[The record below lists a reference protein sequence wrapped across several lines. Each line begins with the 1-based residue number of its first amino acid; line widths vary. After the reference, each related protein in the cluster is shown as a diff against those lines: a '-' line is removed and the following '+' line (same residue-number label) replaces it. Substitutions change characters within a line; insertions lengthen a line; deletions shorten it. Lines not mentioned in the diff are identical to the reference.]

1 MKEERG
7 KRGPGR
13 PRGEP
18 KVMVRVMLDLSLYE
32 EVQRW
37 REKSCVGLSA
47 LVSAALEKYLGRE
60 GK

>member
-1 MKEERG
+1 MKEERT

-18 KVMVRVMLDLSLYE
+18 KVMVRVMLDLSLYD

-47 LVSAALEKYLGRE
+47 LVSAALEKYL
-60 GK
+60 KKD